1 MLLKN
6 TKSIQNLEQ
15 IHNTFIKEWL
25 TLMILQEKIIQTD
38 LQFLI
43 IHIDINKWQL
53 WIRKINAL
61 LNLIIHQPEI
71 DKTFLYF
78 ADWFEVKCQLLIN
91 KREIVCLKHCND
103 PKGFL
108 PHSYN
113 MNDIYESIDE
123 CNTKKIKLLIVF
135 NDKIAGTLSYKK
147 LHSVVTVSY
156 IKQKK
161 KKKNVDIYHI
171 ISFCCTKKY

>member
-1 MLLKN
+1 
-6 TKSIQNLEQ
+6 
-15 IHNTFIKEWL
+15 
-25 TLMILQEKIIQTD
+25 MILQEKIIQIG

-61 LNLIIHQPEI
+61 LNLITHQPEI

-135 NDKIAGTLSYKK
+135 NDKIAGTLSNKK

-161 KKKNVDIYHI
+161 TKKKKLLYILSLSHHFILLYEKI
-171 ISFCCTKKY
+171 LG